1 MSMICMIT
9 FQSVYVLISI
19 HRFFFPLSCHRRAGM
34 IAIPDPDH
42 TLDMKKLFNGVMDK
56 LPGYARPFF
65 VRICQKELDLTG
77 NVVRK
82 YNSILFSFNG

>member
-9 FQSVYVLISI
+9 FQSVCIDFNSPI
-19 HRFFFPLSCHRRAGM
+19 FFPLSCHRRAGM

-42 TLDMKKLFNGVMDK
+42 TLDMKKLFTGVMDK